1 LGQHR
6 PKFLFIEG
14 LSQLNEGD
22 ANGCEQHMKE
32 VVEQYPQSE
41 VTELAGMILR
51 GIQQGRQLHGGKFDI
66 GDIWSRR
73 SIAKSAA
80 DSAHIDTLSIERDIK
95 HVFLLAYQ
103 PDSVNQNQLLYEMA
117 KHNFSNYLVR
127 NFEIVTDQD
136 ANGLC
141 RMIISGFLNY
151 DEARQYAR
159 QLHAATG
166 PLAELMSHC
175 RSLIVSEQNLP
186 LLGTSFSY
194 ADYELFYEKRL
205 APIKISK
212 QPLLEEP
219 ETIIQEQ
226 ETDEEEQQNPQNDD
240 PLFNEPQQQNSGYI
254 EFDDDFWR

>member
-1 LGQHR
+1 
-6 PKFLFIEG
+6 
-14 LSQLNEGD
+14 
-22 ANGCEQHMKE
+22 
-32 VVEQYPQSE
+32 
-41 VTELAGMILR
+41 
-51 GIQQGRQLHGGKFDI
+51 
-66 GDIWSRR
+66 
-73 SIAKSAA
+73 
-80 DSAHIDTLSIERDIK
+80 
-95 HVFLLAYQ
+95 
-103 PDSVNQNQLLYEMA
+103 
-117 KHNFSNYLVR
+117 
-127 NFEIVTDQD
+127 
-136 ANGLC
+136 
-141 RMIISGFLNY
+141 MIISGFLNY

-226 ETDEEEQQNPQNDD
+226 ETDEEEQQDLQNDD